1 MRYGQPAAG
10 TGYGLRRPTGDPG
23 PEMLLSSAMLA
34 YDQAPGAEAECVL
47 EGAVAC
53 CARSYPSATAQRLRN
68 CNS

>member
-34 YDQAPGAEAECVL
+34 YDQAPGAGAE
-47 EGAVAC
+47 
-53 CARSYPSATAQRLRN
+53 
-68 CNS
+68 